1 MAKILEG
8 LYYSES
14 HEYVRVDGDFG
25 YIGITDYAQHAL
37 GNVVY
42 VDVPDVRTGLSRWKS
57 RTRANSTTSWMP
69 RHTLPSVTSNLL
81 FLISCLSI
89 FRIQRMT

>member
-25 YIGITDYAQHAL
+25 YIG
-37 GNVVY
+37 
-42 VDVPDVRTGLSRWKS
+42 
-57 RTRANSTTSWMP
+57 
-69 RHTLPSVTSNLL
+69 
-81 FLISCLSI
+81 
-89 FRIQRMT
+89 